1 MSDPKIQ
8 VFVTSQMTDGG
19 AQKSITNMSAV
30 AKLTINM
37 LVTLCID
44 FVVVT
49 AMITF
54 NKKKKNEQKCKMS
67 PFSTDD
73 DATT

>member
-1 MSDPKIQ
+1 MRHIRDPNIQ

-19 AQKSITNMSAV
+19 AQKSITNISAV
-30 AKLTINM
+30 AKLTMKI

-49 AMITF
+49 AIMT
-54 NKKKKNEQKCKMS
+54 
-67 PFSTDD
+67 
-73 DATT
+73 